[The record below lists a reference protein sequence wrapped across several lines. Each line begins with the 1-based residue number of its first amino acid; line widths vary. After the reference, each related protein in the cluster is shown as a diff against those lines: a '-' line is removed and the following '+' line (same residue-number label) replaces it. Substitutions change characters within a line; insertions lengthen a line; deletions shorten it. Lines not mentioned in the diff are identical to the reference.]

1 MLQYMNDEQHRFL
14 MLLKQPPAR
23 LTVEQTAHALG
34 FQPNDIPILVRAK
47 LLKPL
52 GNPPSS
58 GIKFFAAAEIL
69 EHAKDRAWLAKG
81 TNAIHWHWRTKN
93 GRRKNGGFADDA
105 A

>member
-1 MLQYMNDEQHRFL
+1 MNDEKHRFL

-58 GIKFFAAAEIL
+58 GIKFFATAEIL
-69 EHAKDRAWLAKG
+69 EHAKDRAWLAKA

-93 GRRKNGGFADDA
+93 GRRKNGGSDDSEA
-105 A
+105 LAS